1 MQLSKIVLPIDF
13 SDRSAGAAHFA
24 KALACRFRSELIIT
38 HVFELSEVLANVP
51 EGGMP
56 PNWFEERREQTRRD
70 IEQFQADEFR
80 NMSVRRTLLEGDV
93 ARSIVDLAHSEKAD
107 LIVMP
112 THGYGRF
119 RRFILGSVTA
129 KVLHDADCPV
139 LTGVHI
145 DEAAPKD
152 PVALRNIVCAVDFDV
167 AGEKAFRWAA
177 EFAAEFHARL
187 TLVHALPSIQ
197 YNEMSYYD
205 EGLPRLYREVAQ
217 QKSDELQKR
226 TGTTADVIL
235 ETGPVA
241 EVVRNA
247 AVAQK
252 GDMVVIGRHENP
264 GLLGRLRANAY
275 AIVRESPCPVVSV

>member
-1 MQLSKIVLPIDF
+1 
-13 SDRSAGAAHFA
+13 
-24 KALACRFRSELIIT
+24 
-38 HVFELSEVLANVP
+38 
-51 EGGMP
+51 
-56 PNWFEERREQTRRD
+56 
-70 IEQFQADEFR
+70 
-80 NMSVRRTLLEGDV
+80 
-93 ARSIVDLAHSEKAD
+93 VDLAHSEKAD

-112 THGYGRF
+112 THGYGPF

-145 DEAAPKD
+145 DEAAPKG
-152 PVALRNIVCAVDFDV
+152 PVALRNIVCAVDFDR

-177 EFAAEFHARL
+177 ELAAEFHARL

-217 QKSDELQKR
+217 QKSDELQR
-226 TGTTADVIL
+226 CTGTTADVIL

-252 GDMVVIGRHENP
+252 GDLVVIGRHENP
-264 GLLGRLRANAY
+264 GVLGRLRANAY
-275 AIVRESPCPVVSV
+275 SIVREAPCPVVSV